1 MFKKT
6 MAVAIASALA
16 VTLGAGTAQAFS
28 DDELV
33 VWIGG
38 DKAYNGME
46 EVGKR
51 FEEELGIKVSIEI
64 PENLTDRFQQAAATG
79 KGPDILMWAH
89 DRFGEW
95 AQSGLLAPI
104 NPSDSVK
111 ADIEAKGWQATSHNG
126 NIYGYPV
133 AMEAISLIYN
143 KDIIKSAPTSFE
155 AMFDLK
161 KELDKKDV
169 TTIMWDQVQ
178 PYFTTP
184 MLASNGGYVFKEVP
198 TGYDVTDIGL
208 NSLGAIKGGEM
219 LVKIIDKGVMPR
231 GVDYGVMEA
240 SFNKGEVAMM
250 ITGPWSW
257 SNLDKSNINYG
268 VAPLPTI
275 DGSPSRAFVGV
286 WAAALNNASPNQEL
300 AKEFLENYVLT
311 EEGLEALNNDKALGA
326 VAHKEFMKKLAS
338 DPRIAATYQNV
349 TNGLLMPNVPEMGK
363 FWSATQ
369 TALTNITT
377 GQESVE
383 VALNNAVK
391 RIAN

>member
-1 MFKKT
+1 MIKK
-6 MAVAIASALA
+6 AVSVVVASALA
-16 VTLGAGTAQAFS
+16 ISMGASTAMAFS

-33 VWIGG
+33 IWIGG
-38 DKAYNGME
+38 DKSYNGME

-51 FEEELGIKVSIEI
+51 FEEELGVKVKVEI

-79 KGPDILMWAH
+79 KGPDIVMWAH

-104 NPSDSVK
+104 KPSGSVK
-111 ADIEAKGWQATSHNG
+111 TAIDGKGWQATSHNG

-143 KDIIKSAPTSFE
+143 KDIIKNPPASYE
-155 AMFDLK
+155 EMFTLK
-161 KELDKKDV
+161 KDLDKKDI

-184 MLASNGGYVFKEVP
+184 MLASNGGYVFKETP
-198 TGYDVTDIGL
+198 TGYDVKDVGL
-208 NSLGAIKGGEM
+208 NSPGAIKGGEM
-219 LVKIIDKGVMPR
+219 LAKVIDEGVMPR

-240 SFNKGEVAMM
+240 AFNKGEVAMM
-250 ITGPWSW
+250 ISGPWAW
-257 SNLDKSNINYG
+257 ANLDKSKINYG
-268 VAPLPTI
+268 VAPLPSV

-286 WAAALNNASPNQEL
+286 WAAAVNNASPNQEL
-300 AKEFLENYVLT
+300 AKEFIENYVLT
-311 EEGLEALNNDKALGA
+311 EEGLKTLNDDKPLGA
-326 VAHKEFMKKLAS
+326 VAHKGYMKELAK

-349 TNGLLMPNVPEMGK
+349 QNGLLMPNVPEMGK

-369 TALTNITT
+369 SALTNITT
-377 GQESVE
+377 GQQSAK
-383 VALNNAVK
+383 VALDNAAK
-391 RIAN
+391 LIAN

>member
-1 MFKKT
+1 MIKK
-6 MAVAIASALA
+6 AVSVAVASALA
-16 VTLGAGTAQAFS
+16 ISMGASTAMAFS

-38 DKAYNGME
+38 DKSYNGME

-51 FEEELGIKVSIEI
+51 FEEELGVKVKVEI

-79 KGPDILMWAH
+79 KGPDIVMWAH

-104 NPSDSVK
+104 KPSGSVK
-111 ADIEAKGWQATSHNG
+111 TAIDGKGWQATSHNG

-143 KDIIKSAPTSFE
+143 KDIIKNAPASYE
-155 AMFDLK
+155 EMFTLK
-161 KELDKKDV
+161 KDLDKKDI

-184 MLASNGGYVFKEVP
+184 MLASNGGYVFKETA
-198 TGYDVTDIGL
+198 TGYDVKDVGL
-208 NSLGAIKGGEM
+208 NSPGAIKGGEM
-219 LVKIIDKGVMPR
+219 LAKVIDEGVMPR

-240 SFNKGEVAMM
+240 AFNKGEVAMM
-250 ITGPWSW
+250 ISGPWAW
-257 SNLDKSNINYG
+257 GNLDKSKINYG
-268 VAPLPTI
+268 VAPLPSV

-286 WAAALNNASPNQEL
+286 WAAAVNNASPNQEL
-300 AKEFLENYVLT
+300 AKEFIENYVLT
-311 EEGLEALNNDKALGA
+311 EEGLKTLNDDKPLGA
-326 VAHKEFMKKLAS
+326 VAHKGYMKELAK

-349 TNGLLMPNVPEMGK
+349 QNGLLMPNVPEMGK

-369 TALTNITT
+369 SALTNITT
-377 GQESVE
+377 GQQSAK
-383 VALNNAVK
+383 VALDNAAK
-391 RIAN
+391 LIAN

>member
-1 MFKKT
+1 MAKKT
-6 MAVAIASALA
+6 VAVAVASAL
-16 VTLGAGTAQAFS
+16 VISMGASTAMAFS

-38 DKAYNGME
+38 DKSYNGME
-46 EVGKR
+46 EIGKQ
-51 FEEELGIKVSIEI
+51 FEKDLGVKVKVEI

-79 KGPDILMWAH
+79 KGPDIVMWAH

-104 NPSDSVK
+104 KPSGSVK
-111 ADIEAKGWQATSHNG
+111 TAIDGKGWQATSHNG

-143 KDIIKSAPTSFE
+143 KDIIKKAPASYE
-155 AMFDLK
+155 EMFTLK
-161 KELDKKDV
+161 KDLDKKDI

-184 MLASNGGYVFKEVP
+184 MLASNGGYVFKETP
-198 TGYDVTDIGL
+198 TGYDVKDVGL
-208 NSLGAIKGGEM
+208 NSPGAIKGGEM
-219 LVKIIDKGVMPR
+219 LAKVIDEGVMPR

-240 SFNKGEVAMM
+240 AFNKGEVAMM
-250 ITGPWSW
+250 ISGPWAW
-257 SNLDKSNINYG
+257 ANLDKSKINYG
-268 VAPLPTI
+268 VAPLPSV

-286 WAAALNNASPNQEL
+286 WAAAVNNASPNQEL
-300 AKEFLENYVLT
+300 AKEFIENYVLT
-311 EEGLEALNNDKALGA
+311 EEGLKTLNDDKPLGA
-326 VAHKEFMKKLAS
+326 VAHKGYMKELAK

-349 TNGLLMPNVPEMGK
+349 QNGLLMPNVPEMGK

-369 TALTNITT
+369 SALTNITT
-377 GQESVE
+377 GQQSAK
-383 VALNNAVK
+383 VALDNAAK
-391 RIAN
+391 LIAN

>member
-1 MFKKT
+1 MIKK
-6 MAVAIASALA
+6 AVSVAVASALA
-16 VTLGAGTAQAFS
+16 ISMGASTAMAFS

-38 DKAYNGME
+38 DKSYNGME

-51 FEEELGIKVSIEI
+51 FEEELGVKVKVEI

-79 KGPDILMWAH
+79 KGPDIVMWAH

-104 NPSDSVK
+104 KPSGSVK
-111 ADIEAKGWQATSHNG
+111 TAIDGKGWQATSHNG

-143 KDIIKSAPTSFE
+143 KDIIKNAPASYE
-155 AMFDLK
+155 EMFTLK
-161 KELDKKDV
+161 KDLDKKDI

-184 MLASNGGYVFKEVP
+184 MLASNGGYVFKETP
-198 TGYDVTDIGL
+198 TGYDVKDVGL
-208 NSLGAIKGGEM
+208 NSPGAIKGGEM
-219 LVKIIDKGVMPR
+219 LAKVIDEGVMPR

-240 SFNKGEVAMM
+240 AFNKGEVAMM
-250 ITGPWSW
+250 ISGPWAW
-257 SNLDKSNINYG
+257 ANLDKSKINYG
-268 VAPLPTI
+268 VAPLPSV

-286 WAAALNNASPNQEL
+286 WAAAVNNASPNQEL
-300 AKEFLENYVLT
+300 AKEFIENYVLT
-311 EEGLEALNNDKALGA
+311 EEGLKTLNDDKPLGA
-326 VAHKEFMKKLAS
+326 VAHKEYMKELAK

-349 TNGLLMPNVPEMGK
+349 QNGLLMPNVPEMGK

-369 TALTNITT
+369 SALTNITT
-377 GQESVE
+377 GQQSAK
-383 VALNNAVK
+383 VALDNAAK
-391 RIAN
+391 LIAN

>member
-1 MFKKT
+1 MIKK
-6 MAVAIASALA
+6 AVSVAVASALA
-16 VTLGAGTAQAFS
+16 ISMGASTAMAFS

-38 DKAYNGME
+38 DKSYNGME

-51 FEEELGIKVSIEI
+51 FEEELGVKVKVEI

-79 KGPDILMWAH
+79 KGPDIVMWAH

-104 NPSDSVK
+104 KPSGSVK
-111 ADIEAKGWQATSHNG
+111 TAIDGKGWQATSHNG

-143 KDIIKSAPTSFE
+143 KDIIKNAPASYE
-155 AMFDLK
+155 EMFTLK
-161 KELDKKDV
+161 KDLDKKDI

-184 MLASNGGYVFKEVP
+184 MLASNGGYVFKETA
-198 TGYDVTDIGL
+198 TGYDVKDVGL
-208 NSLGAIKGGEM
+208 NSPGAIKGGEM
-219 LVKIIDKGVMPR
+219 LAKVIDEGVMPR

-240 SFNKGEVAMM
+240 AFNKGEVAMM
-250 ITGPWSW
+250 ISGPWAW
-257 SNLDKSNINYG
+257 ANLDKSKINYG
-268 VAPLPTI
+268 VAPLPSV

-286 WAAALNNASPNQEL
+286 WAAAVNNASPNQEL
-300 AKEFLENYVLT
+300 AKEFIENYVLT
-311 EEGLEALNNDKALGA
+311 EEGLKTLNDDKPLGA
-326 VAHKEFMKKLAS
+326 VAHKGYMKELAK

-349 TNGLLMPNVPEMGK
+349 QNGLLMPNVPEMGK

-369 TALTNITT
+369 SALTNITT
-377 GQESVE
+377 GQQSAK
-383 VALNNAVK
+383 VALDNAAK
-391 RIAN
+391 LIAN

>member
-1 MFKKT
+1 MIKK
-6 MAVAIASALA
+6 AVSVTVASALA
-16 VTLGAGTAQAFS
+16 ISMGASTAMAFS

-38 DKAYNGME
+38 DKSYNGME

-51 FEEELGIKVSIEI
+51 FEEELGVKVKVEI

-79 KGPDILMWAH
+79 KGPDIVMWAH

-104 NPSDSVK
+104 KPSGSVK
-111 ADIEAKGWQATSHNG
+111 TAIDGKGWQATSHNG

-143 KDIIKSAPTSFE
+143 KDIIKNAPASYE
-155 AMFDLK
+155 EMFTLK
-161 KELDKKDV
+161 KDLDKKDI

-184 MLASNGGYVFKEVP
+184 MLASNGGYVFKETA
-198 TGYDVTDIGL
+198 TGYDVKDVGL
-208 NSLGAIKGGEM
+208 NSPGAIKGGEM
-219 LVKIIDKGVMPR
+219 LAKVIDEGVMPR

-240 SFNKGEVAMM
+240 AFNKGEVAMM
-250 ITGPWSW
+250 ISGPWAW
-257 SNLDKSNINYG
+257 ANLDKSKINYG
-268 VAPLPTI
+268 VAPLPSV

-286 WAAALNNASPNQEL
+286 WAAAVNNASPNQEL
-300 AKEFLENYVLT
+300 AKEFIENYVLT
-311 EEGLEALNNDKALGA
+311 EEGLKTLNDDKPLGA
-326 VAHKEFMKKLAS
+326 VAHKEYMKELAK

-349 TNGLLMPNVPEMGK
+349 QNGLLMPNVPEMGK

-369 TALTNITT
+369 SALTNITT
-377 GQESVE
+377 GQQSAK
-383 VALNNAVK
+383 VALDNAAK
-391 RIAN
+391 LIAN

>member
-1 MFKKT
+1 MIKK
-6 MAVAIASALA
+6 AVSVAVASALA
-16 VTLGAGTAQAFS
+16 ISMGASTAMAFS

-33 VWIGG
+33 IWIGG
-38 DKAYNGME
+38 DKSYNGME

-51 FEEELGIKVSIEI
+51 FEEELGVKVKVEI

-79 KGPDILMWAH
+79 KGPDIVMWAH

-104 NPSDSVK
+104 KPSGSVK
-111 ADIEAKGWQATSHNG
+111 TAIDGKGWQATSHNG

-143 KDIIKSAPTSFE
+143 KDIIKNAPASYE
-155 AMFDLK
+155 EMFTLK
-161 KELDKKDV
+161 KDLDKKDI

-184 MLASNGGYVFKEVP
+184 MLASNGGYVFKETA
-198 TGYDVTDIGL
+198 TGYDVKDVGL
-208 NSLGAIKGGEM
+208 NSPGAIKGGEM
-219 LVKIIDKGVMPR
+219 LAKVIDEGVMPR

-240 SFNKGEVAMM
+240 AFNKGEVAMM
-250 ITGPWSW
+250 ISGPWAW
-257 SNLDKSNINYG
+257 ANLDKSKINYG
-268 VAPLPTI
+268 VAPLPSV

-286 WAAALNNASPNQEL
+286 WAAAVNNASPNQEL
-300 AKEFLENYVLT
+300 AKEFIENYVLT
-311 EEGLEALNNDKALGA
+311 EEGLKTLNDDKPLGA
-326 VAHKEFMKKLAS
+326 VAHKEYMKELAK

-349 TNGLLMPNVPEMGK
+349 QNGLLMPNVPEMGK

-369 TALTNITT
+369 SALTNITT
-377 GQESVE
+377 GQQSAK
-383 VALNNAVK
+383 VALDNAAK
-391 RIAN
+391 LIAN

>member
-1 MFKKT
+1 MIKK
-6 MAVAIASALA
+6 AVSVAVASALA
-16 VTLGAGTAQAFS
+16 ISMGASTAMAFS
-28 DDELV
+28 EDELV

-38 DKAYNGME
+38 DKSYNGME

-51 FEEELGIKVSIEI
+51 FEEELGVKVKVEI

-79 KGPDILMWAH
+79 KGPDIVMWAH

-104 NPSDSVK
+104 KPSGSVK
-111 ADIEAKGWQATSHNG
+111 TAIDGKGWQATSHNG

-143 KDIIKSAPTSFE
+143 KDIIKNAPASYE
-155 AMFDLK
+155 EMFTLK
-161 KELDKKDV
+161 KDLDKKDI

-184 MLASNGGYVFKEVP
+184 MLASNGGYVFKETP
-198 TGYDVTDIGL
+198 TGYDVKDVGL
-208 NSLGAIKGGEM
+208 NSPGAIKGGEM
-219 LVKIIDKGVMPR
+219 LAKVIDEGVMPR

-240 SFNKGEVAMM
+240 AFNKGEVAMM
-250 ITGPWSW
+250 ISGPWAW
-257 SNLDKSNINYG
+257 ANLDKSKINYG
-268 VAPLPTI
+268 VAPLPSV

-286 WAAALNNASPNQEL
+286 WAAAVNNASPNQEL
-300 AKEFLENYVLT
+300 AKEFIENYVLT
-311 EEGLEALNNDKALGA
+311 EEGLKTLNDDKPLGA
-326 VAHKEFMKKLAS
+326 VAHKEYMKELAK

-349 TNGLLMPNVPEMGK
+349 QNGLLMPNVPEMGK

-369 TALTNITT
+369 SALTNITT
-377 GQESVE
+377 GQQSAK
-383 VALNNAVK
+383 VALDNAAK
-391 RIAN
+391 LIAN